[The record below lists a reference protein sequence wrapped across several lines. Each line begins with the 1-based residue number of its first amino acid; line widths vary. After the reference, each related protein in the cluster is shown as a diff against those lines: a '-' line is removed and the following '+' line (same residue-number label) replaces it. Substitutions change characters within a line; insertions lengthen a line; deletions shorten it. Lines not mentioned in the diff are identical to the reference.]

1 MVTNKGDEA
10 MQLSP
15 LTLTFITAIISSLA
29 SALVASIVASSKSRI
44 KKEKQTMDAL
54 NAGMRALLWREL
66 NDIHKEALTDG
77 GMTPDER
84 HNLEQVYNA
93 YHQIGGNG
101 TGTRIYEE
109 AMKLPVI
116 QS

>member
-1 MVTNKGDEA
+1 MDFN
-10 MQLSP
+10 LNP
-15 LTLTFITAIISSLA
+15 LTLTFLTAIVSSLA
-29 SALVASIVASSKSRI
+29 SALVASVVASGKSNI
-44 KKEKQTMDAL
+44 KRQKQTMDAL

-66 NDIHKEALTDG
+66 NDIHREAIEDG

-84 HNLEQVYNA
+84 HNLENVYNA

-101 TGTRIYEE
+101 TGARIYDE

-116 QS
+116 QK

>member
-1 MVTNKGDEA
+1 MN
-10 MQLSP
+10 P
-15 LTLTFITAIISSLA
+15 LTLTFVTAIISSLA
-29 SALVASIVASSKSRI
+29 SALVASVVASSKSRI

-66 NDIHKEALTDG
+66 NDIHKEAVTKN

-84 HNLEQVYNA
+84 HNLENVYDA
-93 YHQIGGNG
+93 YHTIGGNG

-109 AMKLPVI
+109 AMKLPVL
-116 QS
+116 QN